1 VPNLNP
7 LICFESAFQLVDDAL
22 MSAAK
27 AGKKTTE
34 EADTAFEY
42 AVSRLGYYEGKYHS
56 KKTVVKRIKAAE
68 KEDKSSLKVLNGLME
83 RICVREELI
92 IFTSLHHTLIL
103 IFSL

>member
-1 VPNLNP
+1 MPNLNP

-83 RICVREELI
+83 RIRVREELT
-92 IFTSLHHTLIL
+92 FTSLHHTLII